1 MKSLSQCCL
10 QSMFAVAAF
19 ILSAPLCIIDANA
32 QVGGGGRGRG
42 GESGARQNTPR
53 PQRSETKSATAPV
66 TDPMAAVER
75 EVPSLRIDL
84 KLDRDQGVLFDS
96 FQRAVRDA
104 AEASRQRIR
113 RLLSFKF
120 DDGSTVSA
128 ASIITT
134 IAEAD
139 IARADAMRA
148 VGEKMDAL
156 YATFNADQRRLFDRR
171 IMQSQREPR
180 GNS

>member
-1 MKSLSQCCL
+1 
-10 QSMFAVAAF
+10 
-19 ILSAPLCIIDANA
+19 
-32 QVGGGGRGRG
+32 
-42 GESGARQNTPR
+42 
-53 PQRSETKSATAPV
+53 
-66 TDPMAAVER
+66 MAAVER
-75 EVPSLRIDL
+75 EIPSLRIDL

-96 FQRAVRDA
+96 FQRTVRDV

-113 RLLSFKF
+113 RRLSFKL

-139 IARADAMRA
+139 VARADAMRA

-171 IMQSQREPR
+171 IMQSQREPL